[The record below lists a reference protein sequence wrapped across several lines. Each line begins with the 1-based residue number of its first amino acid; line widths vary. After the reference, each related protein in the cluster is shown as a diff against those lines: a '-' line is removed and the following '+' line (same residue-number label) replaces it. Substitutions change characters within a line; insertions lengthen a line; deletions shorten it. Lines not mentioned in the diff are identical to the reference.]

1 MRLRHPGKK
10 RRLWKRHKTA
20 EETEGQKDADAQA
33 VEEADAQKDADTG
46 VKENA

>member
-10 RRLWKRHKTA
+10 TQTVEKAQTA